1 MATRHREREIDYRV
15 VDGILERTVTFPD
28 GRSYVHRCTR
38 KVYEEV
44 AHGIEERAASGVTL
58 DPLARE
64 LNLPFTQGSVAL
76 EFMKERG
83 CVVTR
88 LRRNYPSSNAMFEDA
103 MIEFLYLAD
112 HPAP

>member
-1 MATRHREREIDYRV
+1 MATRHRNREVEYGV
-15 VDGILERTVTFPD
+15 VDGVLERTVTFPD

-44 AHGIEERAASGVTL
+44 AHGIEERAETGVTL

-64 LNLPFTQGSVAL
+64 LDLPFTQVSVAL
-76 EFMKERG
+76 EFMKDQG

-88 LRRNYPSSNAMFEDA
+88 LRRNYPASKAMFEDA
-103 MIEFLYLAD
+103 MIEFLYLAER
-112 HPAP
+112 PAE